1 MTTDETAIQETGLQF
16 FGKLSAA
23 VSHDLKNVLSIINE
37 KAGLLEDFCVMARR
51 GGSLDMERIDAITA
65 QVKGQVER
73 ADQIIRCFNRFA
85 HSTDH
90 PIAVADVSEMAA
102 TLVQLA
108 QRLLAAL
115 QVSVVVQ
122 PADPPVAIA
131 TRPLMAQGLIWSG
144 IQWAATHVGAS
155 REITLTVSGTPEGA
169 SVGIGP
175 LSEISEEDLDLELR
189 AATRAVQAALGA
201 VVHGDADLKEL
212 RIHFTA
218 LKDQPMAETRQY

>member
-85 HSTDH
+85 HSADH

-144 IQWAATHVGAS
+144 IQWAAARLGDN
-155 REITLTVSGTPEGA
+155 REITLAVSGTPERA
-169 SVGIGP
+169 SVSIGP
-175 LSEISEEDLDLELR
+175 VAEVPEKALAQELP

-201 VVHGDADLKEL
+201 VIQADAGSKMLQ
-212 RIHFTA
+212 IHFTPLEA
-218 LKDQPMAETRQY
+218 SPDAGGSQ